1 MSDPLLAFTLSL
13 AILLFMAAWVPF
25 LDFLQRIIRKYRDT
39 TAAAS
44 PRLRTSRRSDPLS
57 PLAVGGAPH
66 LYIQPRSP
74 RGWWATR
81 KASPPGCR
89 AH

>member
-44 PRLRTSRRSDPLS
+44 PRLRTSGR
-57 PLAVGGAPH
+57 
-66 LYIQPRSP
+66 
-74 RGWWATR
+74 
-81 KASPPGCR
+81 
-89 AH
+89 